1 MPTSVEAEYNK
12 KTLKEASLS
21 DINYQSEKVKPKLP
35 LTKKIDIVLALTH
48 DTQPQLAIESVQVSK
63 SLDA

>member
-21 DINYQSEKVKPKLP
+21 DINYQSEKVKPKL
-35 LTKKIDIVLALTH
+35 TKKIDLVLALTH